1 MKNLNLYDY
10 ITPELFCNA
19 FYHDLLLI
27 RRVQYN
33 KDLIKFHVVIKK
45 SLWTFFKTNY
55 RNHNYNVA
63 FISRGLA
70 FF

>member
-27 RRVQYN
+27 RRDQYN

-45 SLWTFFKTNY
+45 SLWTFF
-55 RNHNYNVA
+55 
-63 FISRGLA
+63 
-70 FF
+70 